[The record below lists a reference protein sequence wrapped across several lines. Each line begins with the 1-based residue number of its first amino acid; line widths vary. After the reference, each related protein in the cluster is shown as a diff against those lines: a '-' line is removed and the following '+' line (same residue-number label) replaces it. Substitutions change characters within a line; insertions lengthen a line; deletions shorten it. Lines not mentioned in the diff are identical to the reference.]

1 MDETNFLISS
11 STTLPSFSLPTTW
24 VISTPSSLANFRA
37 FGLADD
43 ISLDKFLTWLIE
55 VCSVSGFITLIFLNS
70 FSIFGF
76 SSVFSF
82 VVDVSSKINIKS
94 PSEILSPTFIFKDL
108 ILPSKL
114 DGISTLDLS
123 LSIVIIGSFFWRI
136 WPSETRTS
144 ITSTSLKSPI
154 FGTLISVSDIT
165 I

>member
-82 VVDVSSKINIKS
+82 VADVSSKINIKS